1 MKKTFIYIAMTL
13 FVTSYAIGQEFNQ
26 GTSVINLGFGLGGH
40 FDTFGS
46 PSHKPSIS
54 ASYEYGMWDVPGP
67 GVVSLG
73 GYLGHKS
80 YKYDAGD
87 KWNYTM
93 LGVRGAYHYNGLE
106 IDDLD
111 VYGGAM
117 LSYNILSYDNTY
129 TAAGTYGNE
138 MGISVYVGGRYYFTD
153 NFGAFAELGFGVSN
167 LNLGVALRL

>member
-1 MKKTFIYIAMTL
+1 MKKSFVYVVIALFI
-13 FVTSYAIGQEFNQ
+13 TSFANGQEFKQ
-26 GTSVINLGFGLGGH
+26 GTSVINVGFGLGGSYN
-40 FDTFGS
+40 TVES
-46 PSHKPSIS
+46 LSQRPSIS

-80 YKYDAGD
+80 YKFDNND
-87 KWNYTM
+87 KWNYTI

-117 LSYNILSYDNTY
+117 LSYNMLSYDNTY
-129 TAAGTYGNE
+129 YAAGTYGNE
-138 MGISVYVGGRYYFTD
+138 LGISAFIGGRWYFTD
-153 NFGAFAELGFGVSN
+153 NFGAYAELGFGVAN
-167 LNLGVALRL
+167 LSIGVALRL